1 MICMKI
7 VKYLKESSLL
17 IKSAIEIIEN
27 KAKIQKSGFIS
38 TLLGILNVSLLGN
51 LLSGKKETAT
61 GWGKIRAGN
70 GNN

>member
-7 VKYLKESSLL
+7 VKYLEESSLL

-27 KAKIQKSGFIS
+27 KAKIQESGFIS
-38 TLLGILNVSLLGN
+38 TLLGILDVSLLGN

-61 GWGKIRAGN
+61 G
-70 GNN
+70 